1 MPTVLQRFGN
11 WVDDHQPINKKKRAA
26 ETAIKDSEYKS
37 NLLKQ
42 QLLDSINSE
51 KTYQIAPEA
60 YQLQDMLTS
69 QAEDIEGIAS
79 MRAGMSEAPGV
90 SIQRENI
97 RQMMESAA
105 RDIIESGGSNA
116 SALGAIGNMRAQ
128 EMGALRDLA
137 VQGQEYRDQAKREY
151 LQALQTSAGMQAQ
164 GLGVMI
170 DEKSKVFES
179 ELDKQRTLE
188 QFMLTDLGNQYSM
201 TESLRNREAARRAG
215 NKQLAGD
222 IIGEVLGDV
231 SKLLAVG
238 I

>member
-1 MPTVLQRFGN
+1 MFGRQRKRSQDITDQNNKAYLLQQELLN
-11 WVDDHQPINKKKRAA
+11 S
-26 ETAIKDSEYKS
+26 IKGE
-37 NLLKQ
+37 Q
-42 QLLDSINSE
+42 
-51 KTYQIAPEA
+51 TYQIAPEA

-69 QAEDIEGIAS
+69 QAENIEGIAG
-79 MRAGMSEAPGV
+79 MRAGMSEAPG
-90 SIQRENI
+90 SAIQRENI
-97 RQMMESAA
+97 RQMMESAS

-164 GLGVMI
+164 GLGVMM
-170 DEKSKVFES
+170 DERGKVFES

-188 QFMLTDLGNQYSM
+188 QFMLTDLGNQYSTAEAM
-201 TESLRNREAARRAG
+201 KNREAARKAG

-222 IIGEVLGDV
+222 IIGGVLGV
-231 SKLLAVG
+231 GASLLG
-238 I
+238 G